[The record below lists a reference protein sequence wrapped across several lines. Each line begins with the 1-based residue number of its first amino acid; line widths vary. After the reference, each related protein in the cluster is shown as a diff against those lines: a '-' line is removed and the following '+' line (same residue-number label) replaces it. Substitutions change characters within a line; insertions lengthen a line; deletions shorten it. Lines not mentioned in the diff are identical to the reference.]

1 MKKYLIIL
9 LLIAPFQATQALSFS
24 EVIDSV
30 KQLMP
35 WHESIPEVKFEL
47 TDTNGKIF
55 TEKNTRGKYLVV
67 NFWATWCTPC
77 LKEIPAFV
85 EFYKENSGHVEIL
98 GLDFEPV
105 NLEVIDEFVERFS
118 INYPIIL
125 YTNVNDSQF
134 NNFGE
139 IVGMPTTLIY
149 SPEGELLQTFMG
161 EITKED
167 LDKYI
172 SELNREILRVR
183 EEINKKN
190 KLKKEAQK
198 LFK

>member
-9 LLIAPFQATQALSFS
+9 LLITPFHASQALSFG

-35 WHESIPEVKFEL
+35 WHESTPELTFKL
-47 TDTNGKIF
+47 TDTKGNIF

-67 NFWATWCTPC
+67 NLWATWCSPC

-85 EFYKENSGHVEIL
+85 EFYEENSEHVEIL

-105 NLEVIDEFVERFS
+105 NIELINEFVERFS
-118 INYPIIL
+118 INYPLIL
-125 YTNVNDSQF
+125 YTHINDSEYTK
-134 NNFGE
+134 FGE

-149 SPEGELLQTFMG
+149 SPDGELLQTFMG
-161 EITKED
+161 EITIED
-167 LDKYI
+167 LKKYI
-172 SELNREILRVR
+172 PSLT
-183 EEINKKN
+183 
-190 KLKKEAQK
+190 
-198 LFK
+198 

>member
-9 LLIAPFQATQALSFS
+9 LLITPFQTSQALSFG
-24 EVIDSV
+24 EVIDSI

-35 WHESIPEVKFEL
+35 WHETVPELTFKL
-47 TDTNGKIF
+47 TDTKGNIF

-67 NFWATWCTPC
+67 NFWATWCSPC

-105 NLEVIDEFVERFS
+105 NIELINEFVERFS
-118 INYPIIL
+118 INYPLIL
-125 YTNVNDSQF
+125 YTHINDSEYTK
-134 NNFGE
+134 FGE

-149 SPEGELLQTFMG
+149 SPDGELLQTFMG
-161 EITKED
+161 EITIED
-167 LDKYI
+167 LKKYI
-172 SELNREILRVR
+172 PPLN
-183 EEINKKN
+183 
-190 KLKKEAQK
+190 
-198 LFK
+198 

>member
-9 LLIAPFQATQALSFS
+9 LLIAPFHTSQALSFG

-35 WHESIPEVKFEL
+35 WHESTPELTFKL
-47 TDTNGKIF
+47 TDTKGNIF

-67 NFWATWCTPC
+67 NFWATWCSPC

-85 EFYKENSGHVEIL
+85 EFYKENSEHVEIL

-105 NLEVIDEFVERFS
+105 NIELINEFVERFS
-118 INYPIIL
+118 INYPLIL
-125 YTNVNDSQF
+125 YTHINDSEYTK
-134 NNFGE
+134 FGE

-149 SPEGELLQTFMG
+149 SPDGELLQTFMG
-161 EITKED
+161 EITIED
-167 LDKYI
+167 LKKYI
-172 SELNREILRVR
+172 PPLT
-183 EEINKKN
+183 
-190 KLKKEAQK
+190 
-198 LFK
+198 